1 MAKTDFTAKTST
13 FREYSDGIRIGG
25 GLNFRPAPYLHIVEW
40 DKSIEKGIVM
50 KKGTIVSMTE
60 DGYIVPA
67 NGGSAQT
74 ITYDSRDI
82 EEGVIDIDTWA
93 STPAAVET
101 AGESSTSIAANYP
114 IGVLQYDIFQWDMN
128 VDPWY
133 QIQKQIAILEDYFV
147 MYAIDSTRD
156 SAYDYTPGLWVV
168 PDSKGYP
175 IPLDVSEVPVTV
187 AVDGSAGTGTLDLS
201 NILHQVVGR
210 IIKVVDP
217 VNVEMDEDFIA
228 GLNYTIPL
236 SGLGLVGTENGG
248 VMPGMDATTKKGVL
262 IQLGF

>member
-1 MAKTDFTAKTST
+1 MAKNVFTAKTST
-13 FREYSDGIRIGG
+13 FREYSDGIRVGG

-40 DKSIEKGIVM
+40 DKNVEKGIVM
-50 KKGTIVSMTE
+50 KKGTIVSMTS

-67 NGGSAQT
+67 NGGAAQT

-82 EEGVIDIDTWA
+82 EEGVLDIDLWA
-93 STPAAVET
+93 TTQGAVAA
-101 AGESSTSIAANYP
+101 AGESSVSIPANYP
-114 IGVLQYDIFQWDMN
+114 IGVLQYDVFQWDMN
-128 VDPWY
+128 EDPWY

-147 MYAIDSTRD
+147 MYAIDETRD
-156 SAYDYTPGLWVV
+156 NAYTYTPGMWVV
-168 PDSKGYP
+168 PDTEGYP
-175 IPLDVSEVPVTV
+175 VPLDVSTIAISVTV
-187 AVDGSAGTGTLDLS
+187 SESSGTGTLDLS
-201 NILHQVVGR
+201 NVLHQVVGR

-217 VNVEMDEDFIA
+217 ENVEMDEDFIA

-236 SGLGLVGTENGG
+236 SGLNLVGTENDG